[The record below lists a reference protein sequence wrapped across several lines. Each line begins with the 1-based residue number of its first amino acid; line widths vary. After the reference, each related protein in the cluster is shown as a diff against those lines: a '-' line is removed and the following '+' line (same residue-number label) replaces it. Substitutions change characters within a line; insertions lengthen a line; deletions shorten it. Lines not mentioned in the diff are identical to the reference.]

1 LSLILNTFWRHWP
14 EYLMEAWG
22 LGVFMVSA
30 GLFTTLLEYPDSPVH
45 KALTDPDI
53 RRGFII

>member
-1 LSLILNTFWRHWP
+1 MLDSFKKHWP

-30 GLFTTLLEYPDSPVH
+30 VVFTIFLEHPVLIYRM
-45 KALTDPDI
+45 ARVSRILSY
-53 RRGFII
+53 